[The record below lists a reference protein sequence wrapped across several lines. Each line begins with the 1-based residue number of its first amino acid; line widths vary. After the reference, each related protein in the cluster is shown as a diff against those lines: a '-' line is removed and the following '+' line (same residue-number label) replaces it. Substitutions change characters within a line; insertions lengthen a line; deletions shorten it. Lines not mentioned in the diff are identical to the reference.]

1 MAIAAVVLVV
11 LPGLLVERSGGQ
23 ALTAQLSRTST
34 VLPADS
40 VVNGLSCPSVTFC
53 VAAGWFGYAA
63 AGGGS
68 KTWAEKVSGMRTSLM
83 RTPNPTGASQS
94 EFNGVSCPSSTFC
107 VGVGDAE
114 NSNGVDRAL
123 AETYQKGKWVI
134 DKLPSTGDAAQLVG
148 VSCSTAKFCLAFGQN
163 DFTSKALTFVARD
176 VNGTWSLLS
185 LTLKERRAIVFS
197 GVSCVAGGTCLLVG
211 RAGGQSAYR
220 YSKTTLTA
228 VQLPKISHS
237 VLVAVSCVSSIHCT
251 AVGVAGSRPLVSLAE
266 RLGRHGWTALPS
278 LGSVAPVAVSCFA
291 SGHCYVLSLDQVAS
305 YDGKSWSTTKIP
317 GLRSIFGALAC
328 ASASYCVAGGQTL
341 TGQQSGII
349 DVLSGSKWI
358 TVAG

>member
-1 MAIAAVVLVV
+1 
-11 LPGLLVERSGGQ
+11 
-23 ALTAQLSRTST
+23 
-34 VLPADS
+34 
-40 VVNGLSCPSVTFC
+40 
-53 VAAGWFGYAA
+53 
-63 AGGGS
+63 
-68 KTWAEKVSGMRTSLM
+68 
-83 RTPNPTGASQS
+83 
-94 EFNGVSCPSSTFC
+94 
-107 VGVGDAE
+107 
-114 NSNGVDRAL
+114 
-123 AETYQKGKWVI
+123 
-134 DKLPSTGDAAQLVG
+134 
-148 VSCSTAKFCLAFGQN
+148 
-163 DFTSKALTFVARD
+163 
-176 VNGTWSLLS
+176 
-185 LTLKERRAIVFS
+185 VFS

-237 VLVAVSCVSSIHCT
+237 VLVAVSCVSSIDCT